1 MTNINRI
8 NLGVS
13 AQQLFTKEN
22 NEEKAKEAAKENKNG
37 DTPKEVA
44 AKDVLGFMAAVN
56 SDLIPTNVK
65 KSVEVAKYVN
75 AEQTARI
82 EDFMKAF
89 EADFDA
95 LSEAALD
102 EFPDITQ
109 EAASSIALA
118 YINQTY

>member
-22 NEEKAKEAAKENKNG
+22 NEEKAKEAAKENKKG
-37 DTPKEVA
+37 EAPKEIA

-65 KSVEVAKYVN
+65 KSVEVSKYVN

>member
-22 NEEKAKEAAKENKNG
+22 NEEKAKEAAKENKKG
-37 DTPKEVA
+37 DVPKEIA

-65 KSVEVAKYVN
+65 KSVEVSKYVN

>member
-1 MTNINRI
+1 MTNINPI

-13 AQQLFTKEN
+13 AQQFFTKEN
-22 NEEKAKEAAKENKNG
+22 NEEIAKETAKENQKGVN
-37 DTPKEVA
+37 PKEIT